1 MRPKIRLWSV
11 DEGKLVELDRGSFAD
26 GHKEEDLE
34 LWVEHNPAMLGRNL
48 VIVGRQVYIPKV
60 GPLDLL
66 AVDEDGHLV
75 VIEFKRQQTTRDT
88 IAQVLDYA
96 SSLRLMT
103 IEDVQALSNVD
114 ATRTKNIFD
123 VDPAMIIV
131 AAEADQSVDRIVE
144 YLVSKAQLPLEVV
157 TFTYATMPNGNEI
170 IARSILTPD
179 PLPGSTVSKNA
190 AKITIANLLTLAEER
205 GVSEIVQ
212 VLHKVVSLGWSP
224 EMLRRSG
231 GLIRYWVKP
240 PSGSGRVMFG
250 MYIGGEK
257 FNSPKGQLDV
267 WIRPEVVTEF
277 TGIPPEEIKS
287 QLRQFAIHHETET
300 TMILRIGDP
309 ETSAKLLTLLQQWDT
324 KIGSSEVKAEDD
336 ES

>member
-1 MRPKIRLWSV
+1 MRPQIRLWSV
-11 DEGKLVELDRGSFAD
+11 EEGKLVELSKGSFAD

-48 VIVGRQVYIPKV
+48 VIIGRQVYIPKV

-75 VIEFKRQQTTRDT
+75 VIEFKRQQTTRET
-88 IAQVLDYA
+88 IAQILDYA

-103 IEDVQALSNVD
+103 IEEVQALSNVD
-114 ATRTKNIFD
+114 AAKTKNIID

-144 YLVSKAQLPLEVV
+144 YLASKAQLPLEVV
-157 TFTYATMPNGNEI
+157 TFTYATMPSGNEI

-190 AKITIANLLTLAEER
+190 AKIKIAELLTIAEER
-205 GVSEIVQ
+205 GVLEMVQ
-212 VLHKVVSLGWSP
+212 ALHKVVGLGWTL

-231 GLIRYWVKP
+231 GLIRYWVKLP
-240 PSGSGRVMFG
+240 TGGWRVIFG
-250 MYIGGEK
+250 MYVGGEK

-267 WIRPEVVTEF
+267 WVRPEAVTEF
-277 TGIPPEEIKS
+277 TGIPPEEIKN
-287 QLRQFAIHHETET
+287 QLKLFMIHHETET
-300 TMILRIGDP
+300 TAILRIGDA
-309 ETSAKLLTLLQQWDT
+309 ESAAKLYALLQQWDT
-324 KIGSSEVKAEDD
+324 KAGLSDAKAEDED
-336 ES
+336 S